1 MTSLSQV
8 WASAAS
14 SPLSA
19 PQKNGLKPVVL
30 EKMGSAAGNTVYSA
44 GFMLGVNTKMQ
55 QEKGL
60 KTGDTTE
67 KFYEDMMKVSQGR
80 GDPALTRLVAEN
92 ADDTLNWLHDY
103 VGVKYGVGA
112 KLVWPMLQRAHLT
125 IGEEKPGGKTVDELS
140 LEKSKRVEYSYHLQR
155 QSR

>member
-1 MTSLSQV
+1 M
-8 WASAAS
+8 
-14 SPLSA
+14 
-19 PQKNGLKPVVL
+19 
-30 EKMGSAAGNTVYSA
+30 
-44 GFMLGVNTKMQ
+44 
-55 QEKGL
+55 

-125 IGEEKPGGKTVDELS
+125 IGEEK
-140 LEKSKRVEYSYHLQR
+140 
-155 QSR
+155 SRAENS